1 MPERGER
8 EQKQVPKALAETS
21 EQVDAII
28 KSLYETTKALTAEE
42 SYKLDGERSVLNI
55 VRGVFRVVP
64 IRWVATQVVSEPFSL
79 GRSSST
85 F

>member
-1 MPERGER
+1 ML
-8 EQKQVPKALAETS
+8 KALAETS

-28 KSLYETTKALTAEE
+28 KSFNETTKALIAEE

-64 IRWVATQVVSEPFSL
+64 IWWVATQVVSEPFSL
-79 GRSSST
+79 D
-85 F
+85 

>member
-8 EQKQVPKALAETS
+8 EQKQVLKALAETS

-28 KSLYETTKALTAEE
+28 KSFYETTKALIAEE

-55 VRGVFRVVP
+55 VRGVFRTVP
-64 IRWVATQVVSEPFSL
+64 IRWVATQVISEPFSL
-79 GRSSST
+79 A
-85 F
+85 

>member
-8 EQKQVPKALAETS
+8 EQKQVLKALAETS

-28 KSLYETTKALTAEE
+28 KSLYETTKALIAEE

-55 VRGVFRVVP
+55 VGGVFRVVP
-64 IRWVATQVVSEPFSL
+64 IWWVVTQVISEPFSL
-79 GRSSST
+79 G
-85 F
+85 